1 MLPIPNF
8 LGNIIIL
15 SSILLARYV
24 NSSDAVNVSCHWIG
38 HIKNRVSGAGSPE
51 VVTGQVYFTCGSA
64 RPALVLLS
72 PVQKVTDGTS
82 H

>member
-24 NSSDAVNVSCHWIG
+24 NSSDAVNVSSLY
-38 HIKNRVSGAGSPE
+38 R
-51 VVTGQVYFTCGSA
+51 VTGLDTLRTVSLELD
-64 RPALVLLS
+64 R
-72 PVQKVTDGTS
+72 QK
-82 H
+82 